1 MDGTKNGC
9 HFMLHSLYPLVYKKA
24 HTKCQVYIFYQK
36 LKDCALMI
44 VIQSFKYILICISWL
59 QL

>member
-1 MDGTKNGC
+1 MVQKNGRY
-9 HFMLHSLYPLVYKKA
+9 FMLHSLYNLLVYKKA